1 LPHSRPAQEEPVLD
15 TRATAID
22 DTRDAPLLATC
33 WQVRLLG
40 GLELRCGD
48 LVLTHLSSR
57 SVTALLARLALRPG
71 QRQSREQLTELIW
84 PDVSPDV
91 GRNRFRTALAML
103 RRVLEPPGW
112 APGSVLAADRL
123 TVQWNPA
130 ALRCDVAEFERLAR
144 EGDVEAARQRYGGEL
159 LPGFY
164 DEWIIEERDRLQ
176 AVHEALGDR
185 AAPAARAD
193 VAVAPPPA
201 LAPTAS
207 AKASGSA
214 LPAALGSFFGR
225 GAELADLSG
234 ALASHRL
241 VTLTG
246 IGGAGKTRLATEAAR
261 AATGLGHVA
270 FVALAECDAAQEIIE
285 RVRAA
290 LQLPDNG
297 AQDAAKVLD
306 QVAAHLDDTPALL
319 ILDNYEQL
327 VEEGGVPVVEALLER
342 LPRLRLLVTSRR
354 ALRLPVECE
363 IALTPLALPDP
374 AASLESSAGN
384 PGVALFVE
392 RARDVRRDFQ
402 LSARN
407 VAEVVRICRLLEG
420 LPLAIELAAAK
431 VRAYSLA
438 DMSQALATRRSEV
451 LRRTATSRAGHRH
464 ASLHAAID
472 WSWRLLAQA
481 QQQFLMALTVFRGG
495 WTADAAQAVSG
506 LPHPRELLE
515 SLVVDSLVQA
525 RPEADG
531 GLRFSMLETVR
542 EFAREQ
548 LPPAEAELLRRRHR
562 AWFLGQ
568 ARAASERQEFV
579 DDVTQANL
587 LAAIA
592 SALEDGEPAEAVQLA
607 LALQMQWMS
616 LGTAPQV
623 RALLRRVVDE
633 VPPQTA
639 RLVTL
644 VSALSR
650 VLLQAG
656 ESEDARR
663 QATRALAM
671 AHEGRDLAALADAS
685 FTHAR
690 IEWFLSRSVRP
701 SEATERAMALAREA
715 GATHLMAQCAR
726 LLAGQAAYRKDI
738 AASDALYAQ
747 SEAWHLAS
755 NDRRGAL
762 LSRQGRVRCLVATRE
777 FAKAIDQ
784 ALAGIEEA
792 QRLGHVEA
800 ELLFLDQLGMAY
812 ANARRDADA
821 LAVYRRQTQL
831 ARQQHKVY
839 LISYGLWNQALP
851 LARLRR
857 PQEAATIMAFSQ
869 RYWTLHFAPLLPD
882 EQRHVDK
889 VCKLVALQIGAPAMR
904 LHWERGLTLPMS
916 EALDLG
922 CHGDAAAAP

>member
-1 LPHSRPAQEEPVLD
+1 M
-15 TRATAID
+15 
-22 DTRDAPLLATC
+22 
-33 WQVRLLG
+33 RLLG

-123 TVQWNPA
+123 TVQWTAA

-144 EGDVEAARQRYGGEL
+144 QGEAEAARRRYGGEL

-164 DEWIIEERDRLQ
+164 DEWIVEERERLQ
-176 AVHEALGDR
+176 ALHDALEDR
-185 AAPAARAD
+185 VSPSARIEVAAAPA
-193 VAVAPPPA
+193 
-201 LAPTAS
+201 LASTTA
-207 AKASGSA
+207 ANAGASA
-214 LPAALGSFFGR
+214 LPVALGSFFGR
-225 GAELADLSG
+225 GAELADLAG
-234 ALASHRL
+234 ALTGHRL

-261 AATGLGHVA
+261 VATGLGHVA

-306 QVAAHLDDTPALL
+306 QVAAHLDDAPALL

-327 VEEGGVPVVEALLER
+327 VEEGGVPVVETLLAR

-363 IALTPLALPDP
+363 LALTPLALPDP

-438 DMSQALATRRSEV
+438 DMSQALATHRSEV
-451 LRRTATSRAGHRH
+451 LRRAATSRAGHRH

-472 WSWRLLAQA
+472 WSWRLLSDE

-495 WTADAAQAVSG
+495 WTADAARAVSG
-506 LPHPRELLE
+506 LSHPREWLE

-531 GLRFSMLETVR
+531 GLGFSMLETVR

-548 LPPAEAELLRRRHR
+548 LPPAQGALLRQRHR
-562 AWFLGQ
+562 AWFLTQSREATG
-568 ARAASERQEFV
+568 RQEFV
-579 DDVTQANL
+579 DEVTQANL

-592 SALEDGEPAEAVQLA
+592 SALEDDEPVEAVQLA

-633 VPPQTA
+633 VPPRTTD
-639 RLVTL
+639 LVLL

-650 VLLQAG
+650 LLLQAG
-656 ESEDARR
+656 ESDDARR
-663 QATRALAM
+663 HAARALAM
-671 AHEGRDLAALADAS
+671 AHDGHDVTALADAS

-690 IEWFLSRSVRP
+690 IEWFLSRSVHRND
-701 SEATERAMALAREA
+701 ATERAMALARQA
-715 GATHLMAQCAR
+715 GATSLMALCAR

-738 AASDALYAQ
+738 GAADALYAQ

-762 LSRQGRVRCLVATRE
+762 LSRQGRVRCRVAAGE
-777 FAKAIDQ
+777 FARAIDQ

-792 QRLGHVEA
+792 RLVGHVEA

-821 LAVYRRQTQL
+821 LAIYRRQTQL

-839 LISYGLWNQALP
+839 LISYGLWNQARP

-857 PQEAATIMAFSQ
+857 PEEAATMMAFSQ
-869 RYWTLHFAPLLPD
+869 RYWTLHFAPLLAD

-922 CHGDAAAAP
+922 CHGGPAAAP